1 MFFLSDIEPET
12 AEFVFGGMRRRMRNR
27 RRIRK
32 LKAKAKGTA
41 GYVAGQIRDAA
52 VQTAGLGLIGAGIAK
67 LRPKIGMSHDD
78 RGLIQFADGRKL
90 TRAHRKKIS
99 RSLRLRGAVIDRQLK
114 RVDTITKSF
123 RQGASGLN
131 ALAAA
136 KKYRSETARV
146 DSLLRRS
153 DRATSALGRVG
164 RGGLAVA
171 DRVMRRRR

>member
-1 MFFLSDIEPET
+1 MYFLSDIKPDR

-32 LKAKAKGTA
+32 LKTKAKGLA
-41 GYVAGQIRDAA
+41 GYVGTQVRDAA
-52 VQTAGLGLIGAGIAK
+52 VQTAGLAVLGAGVSK
-67 LRPKIGMSHDD
+67 VLPKKVGMSAD
-78 RGLIQFADGRKL
+78 RDLVEFKKL
-90 TRAHRKKIS
+90 TRAHRQKIS
-99 RSLRLRGAVIDRQLK
+99 RSLRLRGAAIDKHLK

-123 RQGASGLN
+123 RQAASGLN

-146 DSLLRRS
+146 DNLLRRS